1 TDGSITKAAAYLL
14 ERQHTKRADWSV
26 KNPSAAPGGWGFSN
40 INTNNPDCDDT
51 AAVLKAIPHSYSP
64 SAWERG
70 VSWLLSMQNNDGGF
84 SAFEKNVNHP
94 LIRLLP
100 LESAEDAAVD
110 PSTADLTGRVLH
122 FLGEKAGFTEKHQHI
137 QRAVNWLFEH
147 QEQNGSWYG
156 RWGVCYIYGTWA
168 ALTGMH

>member
-1 TDGSITKAAAYLL
+1 MGA
-14 ERQHTKRADWSV
+14 
-26 KNPSAAPGGWGFSN
+26 
-40 INTNNPDCDDT
+40 
-51 AAVLKAIPHSYSP
+51 
-64 SAWERG
+64 G

-122 FLGEKAGFTEKHQHI
+122 F
-137 QRAVNWLFEH
+137 
-147 QEQNGSWYG
+147 
-156 RWGVCYIYGTWA
+156 
-168 ALTGMH
+168 